1 MGHGAG
7 QGGALVTRARRV
19 RAALEALGMWG
30 SSAPADVAVGM
41 NPADVPWMRSVWD
54 AYEGATWDGSNL
66 LASIA
71 DTGPDGNDMAPDVV
85 GLPQDPYIVGAD
97 TAAVLPGTSANW
109 QHTPE
114 APLNETVT
122 AFTMFAIIP
131 AQVKPSA
138 NRVYAA
144 MLTDSAGGY
153 FALQIAGSVTPGAVN
168 IVTPAGTQ
176 ATVQL
181 GLGAAGVQDGAHA
194 ILGIRRSG
202 TVMVLDVWY
211 DLKDGNGLH
220 GPTRTVVASTMAAS
234 VLCKGFALG
243 GRAAITQYW
252 NGSPIHLLAWADAFV
267 PNEYMEAMAA
277 WAGARLDVEIDEPV
291 FAEALGVKPT
301 AGGNQLYDPATSAE
315 YATDADGFYIDSE
328 GNRLT
333 VDAGYGAGDAVGAP
347 VPEGMP
353 SATVVGDPSNGGR
366 LVGFLASTSDYVKTT
381 LDHGKWGFIAHTA
394 KTSGIFDVLFG
405 IKAVGSNRAL
415 LNKAGTAD
423 TIRLLADD
431 GTLGITSASIAI
443 AVGAECYIGGAYDG
457 TDTGRRSIVAM
468 DAAGADLDAAEDDP
482 GTPVVDLTGQEVW
495 LGMHPDSAL
504 HAWAQVV
511 EQFVVWVGTAPTLV
525 TLRLVAAD
533 IIAGTDPADIISTHG
548 AIIVSRGMICGA
560 IDGTDA
566 TALPYIGAVGD
577 GTPAV
582 VALG

>member
-1 MGHGAG
+1 M
-7 QGGALVTRARRV
+7 RV
-19 RAALEALGMWG
+19 LPAPMHRLPVELALEVMGG
-30 SSAPADVAVGM
+30 PAPADVAVGM

-66 LASIA
+66 LATIA

-97 TAAVLPGTSANW
+97 TAAVLPGTSTNW

-202 TVMVLDVWY
+202 TVMVIDVWY

-234 VLCKGFALG
+234 VMCKGFALG

-252 NGSPIHLLAWADAFV
+252 NGSPIHLLAWADGFIPDA
-267 PNEYMEAMAA
+267 YMEAMAA
-277 WAGARLDVEIDEPV
+277 WAGDRLDMAIDEPV
-291 FAEALGVKPT
+291 FTETPGAKYNGGKELHDGTGHLPRD
-301 AGGNQLYDPATSAE
+301 AGG
-315 YATDADGFYIDSE
+315 FYLARTT
-328 GNRLT
+328 GTRL
-333 VDAGYGAGDAVGAP
+333 VIDAGYSAGDAVGAP
-347 VPEGMP
+347 RVYGLP
-353 SATVVGDPSNGGR
+353 SAAVVGTP
-366 LVGFLASTSDYVKTT
+366 A
-381 LDHGKWGFIAHTA
+381 
-394 KTSGIFDVLFG
+394 
-405 IKAVGSNRAL
+405 
-415 LNKAGTAD
+415 
-423 TIRLLADD
+423 
-431 GTLGITSASIAI
+431 
-443 AVGAECYIGGAYDG
+443 
-457 TDTGRRSIVAM
+457 TGRRSGFDALSDSDYFRFSPSASAVDFSAFVAGNKPDPFKTVIGS
-468 DAAGADLDAAEDDP
+468 DAAAGDDRVVFRTGAGSDVGILATDATINDTAAVASLLSAGSAGQFTWGTKQSTGEKDVAAWWGGTKRGAGAESLPTVNPDVSGETWWFGRNQISGQTWGSNGTVDVVVFAEAYWDPTDQDAAYAAWVADNDP
-482 GTPVVDLTGQEVW
+482 DAMLAA
-495 LGMHPDSAL
+495 LGAT
-504 HAWAQVV
+504 WASD
-511 EQFVVWVGTAPTLV
+511 GL
-525 TLRLVAAD
+525 
-533 IIAGTDPADIISTHG
+533 
-548 AIIVSRGMICGA
+548 ICGA
-560 IDGTDA
+560 YDPAAPAELFTLSGS
-566 TALPYIGAVGD
+566 GADV
-577 GTPAV
+577 TV
-582 VALG
+582 ST